1 MFLKRDKRNAIN
13 EGSAARPS
21 QVFVDYTTMDALT
34 IRNETTIPFP
44 LATIITPAVNWHSTA
59 MEKKYSRRDCLI
71 KEATALPVLNLS
83 NAWGLFLLPDG

>member
-21 QVFVDYTTMDALT
+21 RVFVDYTTMDALT

-44 LATIITPAVNWHSTA
+44 LATIITPAVN
-59 MEKKYSRRDCLI
+59 
-71 KEATALPVLNLS
+71 
-83 NAWGLFLLPDG
+83 